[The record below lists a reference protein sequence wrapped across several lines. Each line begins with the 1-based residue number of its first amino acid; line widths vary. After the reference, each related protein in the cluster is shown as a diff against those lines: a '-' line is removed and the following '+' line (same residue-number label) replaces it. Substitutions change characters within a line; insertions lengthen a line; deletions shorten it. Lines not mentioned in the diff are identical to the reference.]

1 MHVTCPHIFV
11 TYLFDLQILTVTYEQ
26 ISCVKMLQS
35 DSICDTMYF
44 QLCCTV
50 EGDIVNSMNFSNGV
64 SKTAIVGEGK
74 ANMKN
79 DSDFPFLPYL
89 NAKKIEMFRNYVL
102 FWSNFIFTD

>member
-1 MHVTCPHIFV
+1 
-11 TYLFDLQILTVTYEQ
+11 
-26 ISCVKMLQS
+26 MLQS
-35 DSICDTMYF
+35 ESICDTMYF

-89 NAKKIEMFRNYVL
+89 NAKKCLEMMCF
-102 FWSNFIFTD
+102 FWSKFILTNL